1 MGCLIL
7 FAIFGL
13 AVMTVVAGFR
23 WYDFWKYGP
32 KEDLTNDHGKPG
44 QVRVSRGKDEPA
56 EWQ

>member
-7 FAIFGL
+7 FAIF
-13 AVMTVVAGFR
+13 VVTVITIVAGFR
-23 WYDFWKYGP
+23 WYDLWTYGP
-32 KEDLTNDHGKPG
+32 KAEPTNVDGKPG